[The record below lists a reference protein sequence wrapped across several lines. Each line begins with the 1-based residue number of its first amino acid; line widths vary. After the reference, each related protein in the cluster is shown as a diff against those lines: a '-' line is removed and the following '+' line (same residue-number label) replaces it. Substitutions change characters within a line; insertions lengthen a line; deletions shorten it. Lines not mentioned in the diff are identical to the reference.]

1 MWFCLE
7 VGWKIWYDYGKM
19 ADLGNPVK
27 MNKTGENDMKKK
39 IVSKVFALLLAACTV
54 LSACGNESGNQSV
67 GQTDK
72 SETNDTLQEG
82 EEPYTIVYAFDV
94 WVQQADWDL
103 VEENLSN
110 IVYDKIGAK
119 VKLLP
124 MTGAN
129 YQQEVNLMITSGEK
143 LDLVNASAR
152 TTFSSDVTSNK
163 LLGLDEETVR
173 KYAPDAMEVIG
184 DYMDATTV
192 DGKIYGFPTIR
203 DMASA
208 YGLILRNDIIEK
220 YGIDADAGLTVEQ
233 LDDLFARIKEGEPDK
248 YVTQPQS
255 QGTSILE
262 SLFKTYD
269 GLGDTMGVLMDWG
282 QGDLTVQNLF
292 DTEYYEECVRKAR
305 EWNEKG
311 YILPDASTNPD
322 TGVAYFK
329 TGKVASTMSL
339 IHPGVPTDSTN
350 MTGIPC
356 STAIVN
362 PAFGN
367 TQTVGAVI
375 QSIPVSC
382 KNPEKVLEFVN
393 LLYSDAEVYNAL
405 VWGIEGTHYQHV
417 KGSEKWITYPDGVT
431 GETSG
436 YTLSATYAFGNRYL
450 SYIWNTDPED
460 LNEKYEEFNDNAI
473 KSKAL
478 GFVFDTTPVK
488 AEAAAVQ
495 AVMDEYRLPL
505 ENGVIDPDENLP
517 KFRQALKDAGI
528 DTVIAEKQR
537 QLDEWAATK

>member
-1 MWFCLE
+1 MFNFFSKEDKQLYNMLGHLNMAEKEISLKDNSETEIYEVACPDDEYAFLHEAAIIEYHGTLFAAWYNCEEKELIGPTPIRQKRSKDGGKTWSDIETVAEDQTGKILFCPPVYGICEDKLYMLINE
-7 VGWKIWYDYGKM
+7 MVSADHIHALDLYVFQEEKDCFEFLWSKPIPFKLNTNVYKMANGKLLLPGRIAELDGFPNTPAVLISDSGKIDDDWRLVYIQENGDLPDGSKLVHPEITAIIEDNKIAMFSRDDERKVPLVYLSQDYGETWSDAFSYDIPFSDSKIY
-19 ADLGNPVK
+19 AGTLSDGRNYIIGNWYP
-27 MNKTGENDMKKK
+27 GR
-39 IVSKVFALLLAACTV
+39 
-54 LSACGNESGNQSV
+54 
-67 GQTDK
+67 
-72 SETNDTLQEG
+72 
-82 EEPYTIVYAFDV
+82 
-94 WVQQADWDL
+94 
-103 VEENLSN
+103 
-110 IVYDKIGAK
+110 
-119 VKLLP
+119 
-124 MTGAN
+124 
-129 YQQEVNLMITSGEK
+129 EK
-143 LDLVNASAR
+143 LVLV
-152 TTFSSDVTSNK
+152 FSK
-163 LLGLDEETVR
+163 
-173 KYAPDAMEVIG
+173 P
-184 DYMDATTV
+184 
-192 DGKIYGFPTIR
+192 
-203 DMASA
+203 
-208 YGLILRNDIIEK
+208 
-220 YGIDADAGLTVEQ
+220 
-233 LDDLFARIKEGEPDK
+233 
-248 YVTQPQS
+248 
-255 QGTSILE
+255 
-262 SLFKTYD
+262 
-269 GLGDTMGVLMDWG
+269 
-282 QGDLTVQNLF
+282 
-292 DTEYYEECVRKAR
+292 
-305 EWNEKG
+305 
-311 YILPDASTNPD
+311 NPD

>member
-1 MWFCLE
+1 
-7 VGWKIWYDYGKM
+7 
-19 ADLGNPVK
+19 
-27 MNKTGENDMKKK
+27 
-39 IVSKVFALLLAACTV
+39 
-54 LSACGNESGNQSV
+54 
-67 GQTDK
+67 
-72 SETNDTLQEG
+72 
-82 EEPYTIVYAFDV
+82 
-94 WVQQADWDL
+94 
-103 VEENLSN
+103 
-110 IVYDKIGAK
+110 
-119 VKLLP
+119 
-124 MTGAN
+124 
-129 YQQEVNLMITSGEK
+129 
-143 LDLVNASAR
+143 
-152 TTFSSDVTSNK
+152 
-163 LLGLDEETVR
+163 
-173 KYAPDAMEVIG
+173 
-184 DYMDATTV
+184 
-192 DGKIYGFPTIR
+192 
-203 DMASA
+203 
-208 YGLILRNDIIEK
+208 
-220 YGIDADAGLTVEQ
+220 
-233 LDDLFARIKEGEPDK
+233 
-248 YVTQPQS
+248 
-255 QGTSILE
+255 
-262 SLFKTYD
+262 
-269 GLGDTMGVLMDWG
+269 
-282 QGDLTVQNLF
+282 
-292 DTEYYEECVRKAR
+292 
-305 EWNEKG
+305 
-311 YILPDASTNPD
+311 
-322 TGVAYFK
+322 
-329 TGKVASTMSL
+329 MSL

-537 QLDEWAATK
+537 QLDEWAATE

>member
-1 MWFCLE
+1 
-7 VGWKIWYDYGKM
+7 
-19 ADLGNPVK
+19 
-27 MNKTGENDMKKK
+27 MKKK
-39 IVSKVFALLLAACTV
+39 IVSKVFAILLAACTV

-72 SETNDTLQEG
+72 SETNDTVQEG

-184 DYMDATTV
+184 DYMEATTV

-208 YGLILRNDIIEK
+208 YRLILRNDIIEK

-367 TQTVGAVI
+367 TQTV
-375 QSIPVSC
+375 
-382 KNPEKVLEFVN
+382 
-393 LLYSDAEVYNAL
+393 
-405 VWGIEGTHYQHV
+405 
-417 KGSEKWITYPDGVT
+417 
-431 GETSG
+431 
-436 YTLSATYAFGNRYL
+436 
-450 SYIWNTDPED
+450 
-460 LNEKYEEFNDNAI
+460 
-473 KSKAL
+473 
-478 GFVFDTTPVK
+478 
-488 AEAAAVQ
+488 
-495 AVMDEYRLPL
+495 
-505 ENGVIDPDENLP
+505 
-517 KFRQALKDAGI
+517 
-528 DTVIAEKQR
+528 
-537 QLDEWAATK
+537 